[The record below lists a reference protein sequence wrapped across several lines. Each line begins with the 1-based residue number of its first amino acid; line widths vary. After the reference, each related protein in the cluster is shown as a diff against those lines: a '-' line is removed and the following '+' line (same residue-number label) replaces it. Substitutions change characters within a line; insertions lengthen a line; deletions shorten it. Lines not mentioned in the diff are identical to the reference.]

1 MVLFKYFRGLCSRSA
16 LVQSEPCP
24 AHYWKKYTINA
35 KDLSWLGLYTCSICL
50 VFSLNIVVF
59 NSCSQQVTRE
69 KKYVTQWCNNLQ
81 CISSLTYLFLSKRG
95 YKIHFLEKYKTT
107 FSKPFREIL
116 KIENFR
122 NILEFSYPYILHHTS
137 EEIFRKVSLEMISRS
152 SEVILYPLTRDV
164 ASTDVPCTYQK
175 KDARHIYLQG
185 KLYILH
191 ENIPISP
198 PKNFYQYYYKNF
210 FFTIWIPNLKTP
222 RVSWLLINENVKI
235 KDTGIYYIFKDAF
248 L

>member
-35 KDLSWLGLYTCSICL
+35 KDLSWLGLYTYSINL

-164 ASTDVPCTYQK
+164 ASTDVRTK
-175 KDARHIYLQG
+175 KRMPDIYIC
-185 KLYILH
+185 KVRFIFFMKI
-191 ENIPISP
+191 NISP
-198 PKNFYQYYYKNF
+198 PKNFYQYYGKIF
-210 FFTIWIPNLKTP
+210 FYYLNLRFEDSPGFVAPDK
-222 RVSWLLINENVKI
+222 WKC
-235 KDTGIYYIFKDAF
+235 
-248 L
+248 

>member
-1 MVLFKYFRGLCSRSA
+1 MIRFVHTYS
-16 LVQSEPCP
+16 
-24 AHYWKKYTINA
+24 IN
-35 KDLSWLGLYTCSICL
+35 L

-164 ASTDVPCTYQK
+164 ASTDVRTK
-175 KDARHIYLQG
+175 KRMPDIYICKVSFIFFMKIYLLARQR
-185 KLYILH
+185 ISI
-191 ENIPISP
+191 NITIRI
-198 PKNFYQYYYKNF
+198 F

-222 RVSWLLINENVKI
+222 RVSWLLINENVRI
-235 KDTGIYYIFKDAF
+235 KDTGMYYIFKDAF

>member
-35 KDLSWLGLYTCSICL
+35 KDLSWLGLYTYSINL

-107 FSKPFREIL
+107 FSKPFREI
-116 KIENFR
+116 
-122 NILEFSYPYILHHTS
+122 YIYYIH
-137 EEIFRKVSLEMISRS
+137 EIFRKVSLEMISRS

-175 KDARHIYLQG
+175 KDARQIYLQG

-210 FFTIWIPNLKTP
+210 FFTIWILDSKTP
-222 RVSWLLINENVKI
+222 GFRGSW
-235 KDTGIYYIFKDAF
+235 
-248 L
+248 